1 MKSCYE
7 FALNMSLVVDTR
19 FEVQCQ
25 TFGMINQLRHGEPHD
40 FNFETRGIVD
50 IKGKGQMETF
60 WLQGPRPDK
69 RVLNSTDME
78 DRFA

>member
-1 MKSCYE
+1 MQLIESARKVTS
-7 FALNMSLVVDTR
+7 
-19 FEVQCQ
+19 EVKK
-25 TFGMINQLRHGEPHD
+25 ILEPHD